1 MKLSKLILLSLIIGL
16 LTACGSSA
24 DKPHKPPVYQSAKS
38 IEPLQYPVGVA
49 PLPKSSRYEI
59 PELPQDEAITTPYD
73 ERGLVNPPDL
83 LGDLLPAEEQSA
95 RQK

>member
-1 MKLSKLILLSLIIGL
+1 MNIKTIIVSLFVTGL
-16 LTACGSSA
+16 AACGSSA

-38 IEPLQYPVGVA
+38 VAPLQYPVGVA
-49 PLPKSSRYEI
+49 PLPKSNRYEI
-59 PELPQDEAITTPYD
+59 PELPQGKNIPTPYD
-73 ERGLVNPPDL
+73 ERDLVNPPDL